1 MQNVVQSGTLLGDI
15 AVNILNV
22 DKDFVQWQRT
32 SKFKDIVRNLVRPE
46 KRVVRAL
53 KNLSLQVEKGEFVA
67 YAGANGAGKSTTIK
81 ILAGIMQPTRGEVSV
96 LGLSPEKSRV
106 DLMKRIGIVFG
117 QRTELWW
124 DHPVYSSM
132 EWKKVV
138 WGIPDKEY
146 KARLAMVTELLEL
159 GDFMKTYARELSLG
173 QRMRADLGL
182 MLLHNPQLIFLDEPT
197 LGLDVLAKRQM
208 IDFLK
213 LINKEQ
219 GTTILVTSHDMDDLE
234 EMAKRIILLSKGEL
248 AFDGNFEQ
256 LREIAG
262 GKCRIRLTT
271 KGDTEPELKGG
282 KLVSAEQMVYE
293 YEFDTNQVPVQ
304 EVLAEIAQVEAVVDV
319 EIRKPPIEQVV
330 AQLYTQW
337 KGRTA

>member
-32 SKFKDIVRNLVRPE
+32 GKFKDIVRNLVRPE